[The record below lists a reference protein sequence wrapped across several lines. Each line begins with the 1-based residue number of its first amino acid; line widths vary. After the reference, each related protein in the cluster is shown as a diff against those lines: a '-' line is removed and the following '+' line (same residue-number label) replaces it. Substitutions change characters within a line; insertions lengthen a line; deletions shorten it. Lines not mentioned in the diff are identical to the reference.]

1 MGFSCGACEN
11 LPDGIYLCH
20 ECTGKLERDLR
31 DVPLT
36 VDSLWASAAR
46 MDVGNGSVG
55 SSGHSSPT
63 APTNSRAYDAG
74 RTLNIILTGWADTL
88 GHQEPLATKAAAV
101 LLAHIREVRAAE
113 WAPDLKREL
122 REILWQCDSIT
133 DRRGPMVFAGVCP
146 GLEEDECGTA
156 VYAPEGRPEARCRDC
171 GAVWDVTDWRE
182 RAMIAAGPATATAQE
197 LTRILSDPTRALI
210 FPQNKVAVWVNRGK
224 LTHINEHERWLAG
237 VLEQP
242 VPAKRY
248 QVRKVRN
255 LWERSLIESAKR
267 SERMMQARLE
277 RQRPAAEEAQRERIA
292 A

>member
-20 ECTGKLERDLR
+20 ECTEKLERDLQ
-31 DVPLT
+31 DVPMT

-74 RTLNIILTGWADTL
+74 RTLNVILTGWADTL
-88 GHQEPLATKAAAV
+88 GHTEPLATKAAAV

-122 REILWQCDSIT
+122 REILWQCDVIT
-133 DRRGPMVFAGVCP
+133 DRKEPKVFAGICP
-146 GLEEDECGTA
+146 TEVEGVECGTPVYVRRGRTEA
-156 VYAPEGRPEARCRDC
+156 VCKGCEST
-171 GAVWDVTDWRE
+171 WDVTDWRA
-182 RAMIAAGPATATAQE
+182 RALAAAGHHTGTPAE
-197 LTRILSDPTRALI
+197 LSRMISDDVTGEALPQVRIR
-210 FPQNKVAVWVNRGK
+210 QWVARGK
-224 LTHINEHERWLAG
+224 LTPIGTNRMG
-237 VLEQP
+237 RP
-242 VPAKRY
+242 VY

-255 LWERSLIESAKR
+255 LWHRHLDNLAARNESR
-267 SERMMQARLE
+267 EQA
-277 RQRPAAEEAQRERIA
+277 A
-292 A
+292 